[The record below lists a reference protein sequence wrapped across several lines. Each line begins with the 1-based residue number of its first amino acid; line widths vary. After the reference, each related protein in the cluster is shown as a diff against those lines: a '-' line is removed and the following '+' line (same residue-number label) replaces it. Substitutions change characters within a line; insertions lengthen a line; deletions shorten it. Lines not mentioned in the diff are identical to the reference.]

1 MLSAESYA
9 MPLRPDPFEFDP
21 HAAEERRGGMSPRTA
36 FRIELSL
43 CILFAAFALLTLVW
57 PDWIESVVG
66 FDPDQHNGA
75 VEWTIVGV
83 MLGAALFFGIVAR
96 RQRAG
101 LHQG

>member
-1 MLSAESYA
+1 
-9 MPLRPDPFEFDP
+9 
-21 HAAEERRGGMSPRTA
+21 MSPRTA
-36 FRIELSL
+36 FRIELLL
-43 CILFAAFALLTLVW
+43 CSLFAAFALLTLVW

-83 MLGAALFFGIVAR
+83 LLGAALFLGLVAR

-101 LHQG
+101 LQQG